1 MIGVMSTW
9 TTLEAVRETVLRE
22 DLHGVMLIAGI
33 LSCITCGIAVIKVV
47 KVYLSGANMD
57 PWELFK
63 PIIIMML
70 VCNFETFILTP
81 VNSLTSIVSR
91 ESAEVFDM
99 RPNKYVSKWA
109 DNMVSIGEYVA
120 DENNDSYEKEL
131 QDLVDSEAS
140 AFGMFFK
147 KIWLAIKK
155 FLMHFFNVGSLTIGG
170 IVGGV
175 LFLIVKVL
183 LFAQQILCSLY
194 LLINSLLGPY
204 ILALSILPGFESGF
218 KNWLA
223 RYFQVSMWIPV
234 GYMVMGMNLGISN
247 CFVDLAS
254 GGGAG
259 LGLEWMMIV
268 LQIIALVSV
277 TAVPKIVTWIIHV
290 PGSSDAHGSIS
301 SMTKRALKVG

>member
-1 MIGVMSTW
+1 MIGIISTW
-9 TTLEAVRETVLRE
+9 TTLEAMRETVLKE
-22 DLHGVMLIAGI
+22 DLSGVMTIAGI
-33 LSCITCGIAVIKVV
+33 LSCITCGIAVLKVV
-47 KVYLSGANMD
+47 KVYINVASMD
-57 PWELFK
+57 PWEFFK
-63 PIIIMML
+63 PIIIMIL

-109 DNMVSIGEYVA
+109 DNMVVIGQYVA

-131 QDLVDSEAS
+131 QDLVEKDIS

-147 KIWLAIKK
+147 KMWLGIKK
-155 FLMHFFNVGSLTIGG
+155 YLMHFFNVGSLTVGG

-175 LFLIVKVL
+175 LFLIVKIL
-183 LFAQQILCSLY
+183 LFAQQILCNLY

-204 ILALSILPGFESGF
+204 ILAMSILPGFENGF

-234 GYMVMGMNLGISN
+234 GYMVMGINLGISN
-247 CFVDLAS
+247 CFVDRAAS
-254 GGGAG
+254 GEAG

-268 LQIIALVSV
+268 LQIVALVSV
-277 TAVPKIVTWIIHV
+277 TAVPKFVTWIIHV

-301 SMTKRALKVG
+301 SMTKRALKIG